1 MRRPKD
7 SGSKDGAALVFE
19 ACVGRGGTSKVWRCR
34 WGGQGHRVALKILE
48 VDEVFEDQ
56 CLSEFAHECEMLRQ
70 SRHANIISFLWSFVG
85 PAQLWLFSEYCAG
98 GSLSEIVHRRAKT
111 GQAGSA
117 GLPGEPVRGAGGGEC
132 DIGASSDRIRGEDL
146 GAGGGGNGRAPGALE
161 PSGAGVGPVAG
172 AVPGAAAA
180 LRWGRLREL
189 EAAMAA

>member
-117 GLPGEPVRGAGGGEC
+117 GLPAAVLGWVAAEALAGLAHIHE
-132 DIGASSDRIRGEDL
+132 L
-146 GAGGGGNGRAPGALE
+146 GRAHRDIK
-161 PSGAGVGPVAG
+161 GPNLLLTL
-172 AVPGAAAA
+172 PAARVKLADFGLA
-180 LRWGRLREL
+180 DQVI
-189 EAAMAA
+189 